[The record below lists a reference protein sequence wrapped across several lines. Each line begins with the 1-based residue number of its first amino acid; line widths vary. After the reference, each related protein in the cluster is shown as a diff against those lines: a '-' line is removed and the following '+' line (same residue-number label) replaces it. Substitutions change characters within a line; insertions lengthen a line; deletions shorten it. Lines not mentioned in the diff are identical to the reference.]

1 MAVRIHTLA
10 KDIGM
15 ENKELLDLLQERGY
29 DVKTVSSTID
39 NISADAL
46 REELVKPAEA
56 EPAAESQDSAEPP
69 AEAPPQAQPASK
81 LPGSFLPAAA
91 VVKSAEQVKEE
102 RRKKDE
108 EEGKSK
114 PDATPRP
121 IGPKQIGPQPVG
133 PQPVGQ
139 KPAPKAA
146 PLPSAHKP
154 APAPEVPAPAQAAG
168 AAPKIPSAEA
178 DPKPAPA
185 GAAPNPMAVELAAD
199 PDAPEMRIAE
209 DGSKVIELKPPIV
222 VRDFAVLLGM
232 KPFKLINE
240 LMEMSIFGSMNQVLE
255 EPVAQL
261 IAEKH
266 GFQLEIRHR
275 GEKTDPGEAKKQ
287 KKEEEKK
294 AVAESMEE
302 RPPVVCILGH
312 VDHGKTTLLDTIRKA
327 NVVDGEAG
335 GITQH
340 VAAYQVEHKNKKISF
355 IDTPGHAA
363 FSKIRERGANVT
375 DIAVLVVAADDGFM
389 PQTEEALK
397 FAQKA
402 QVDLIV
408 AINKCDVKGANPDK
422 VRTQMQEKGIQA
434 EDWGGQTIAV
444 NISAIKGDGITELLE
459 MILLQ
464 SEIMEL
470 RASPKSKVEGVVL
483 ESQIEQGRGPTAS
496 IIVQAGTLK
505 VGDVLLCGTCYCKVR
520 AIINDRGENLKN
532 AGPSS
537 PVKVIGWTEAPEAG
551 TAISQVK
558 NEKVARRDV
567 EEFVQSLKSNTG
579 LLTPGAPSGGAQE
592 ATLESLFAAIESTQ
606 RKTLKVIVR
615 ADVRG
620 SVEAICAS
628 LEQIQSDKVDLE
640 IINSNVGQ
648 ITKSD
653 VEVAQTADAMILGFC
668 TGMENGVRGVAKH
681 HGVDIY
687 QNNIIYEM
695 IDLVTDAM
703 AELLDPELHEKK
715 TGGAEVRQV
724 FPLGKTH
731 SVAGCMITEGRILR
745 DRKARLIR
753 KGQVLIESRVETLR
767 RFKDDVNE
775 VKAGYECG
783 IRLAGFN
790 DYEEGDLIECV
801 EVEKIRP
808 SL

>member
-10 KDIGM
+10 KEIGM
-15 ENKELLDLLQERGY
+15 ENKELLDLLKERGH

-46 REELVKPAEA
+46 RSEFSEA
-56 EPAAESQDSAEPP
+56 SESEATNESQPEPVADSSSSKDAKKE
-69 AEAPPQAQPASK
+69 SK

-91 VVKSAEQVKEE
+91 VVKSAEQVEEE

-108 EEGKSK
+108 AEGKSAPEAK
-114 PDATPRP
+114 IRP
-121 IGPKQIGPQPVG
+121 IGPKQIGPQPVAKTTDQATDSSNSI
-133 PQPVGQ
+133 PSSSIE
-139 KPAPKAA
+139 KP
-146 PLPSAHKP
+146 SS
-154 APAPEVPAPAQAAG
+154 AAG
-168 AAPKIPSAEA
+168 AAPRVPSETSEE
-178 DPKPAPA
+178 KPAPA
-185 GAAPNPMAVELAAD
+185 GAAPNPLAIPTESKVAEVSE
-199 PDAPEMRIAE
+199 PKTAE
-209 DGSKVIELKPPIV
+209 DGTKLLELKPPIV
-222 VRDFAVLLGM
+222 VRDFAVLLGL

-240 LMEMSIFGSMNQVLE
+240 LMEMGIFGSMNQVLDE
-255 EPVAQL
+255 SVAQL

-275 GEKTDPGEAKKQ
+275 GEKIDPAEAKKQ
-287 KKEEEKK
+287 KKEAQKK
-294 AVAESMEE
+294 VVAESMEE

-340 VAAYQVEHKNKKISF
+340 VAAYQVEHNNKKISF

-363 FSKIRERGANVT
+363 FSKMRERGANVT

-408 AINKCDVKGANPDK
+408 AINKCDVKGANADK

-444 NISAIKGDGITELLE
+444 NISALKGDGIKELLE

-464 SEIMEL
+464 AEVMEL
-470 RASPKSKVEGVVL
+470 RASPKAKVEGVVL

-496 IIVQAGTLK
+496 IILQSGTLK
-505 VGDVLLCGTCYCKVR
+505 VGDVVICGTCYCRVR
-520 AIINDRGENLKN
+520 AIINDRGENLKT

-551 TAISQVK
+551 STFTQVK
-558 NEKVARRDV
+558 NEKVARREV
-567 EEFVQSLKSNTG
+567 EEFVESLKKDSG
-579 LLTPGAPSGGAQE
+579 LLIPGAGGGAQE
-592 ATLESLFAAIESTQ
+592 ATLESLFEAIESTQ
-606 RKTLKVIVR
+606 RKSLKVLVR

-620 SVEAICAS
+620 SVEALCAS
-628 LEQIQSDKVDLE
+628 LEQIQSDKVELE
-640 IINSNVGQ
+640 IINADVGQ

-653 VEVAQTADAMILGFC
+653 IEVAQTAGAIVLGFS
-668 TGMENGVRGVAKH
+668 TGMENGVRGLAKH

-687 QNNIIYEM
+687 QNNIIYEI

-703 AELLDPELHEKK
+703 ADLLEPELQEKK
-715 TGGAEVRQV
+715 VGGAEVRQV
-724 FPLGKTH
+724 FPLGKSL

-745 DRKARLIR
+745 DRKARLVR
-753 KGQVLIESRVETLR
+753 KGEVLIESRVETLR

-801 EVEKIRP
+801 EVEKIKP
-808 SL
+808 NL

>member
-10 KDIGM
+10 KEIGM
-15 ENKELLDLLQERGY
+15 ENKELLDLLKDRGH

-46 REELVKPAEA
+46 RSEFSETSDSEA
-56 EPAAESQDSAEPP
+56 TNETQPEPVADSSSSEDAKKE
-69 AEAPPQAQPASK
+69 SK

-91 VVKSAEQVKEE
+91 VVKSAEQVEEE
-102 RRKKDE
+102 RRKKE
-108 EEGKSK
+108 EAEGKS
-114 PDATPRP
+114 TPEPKARP
-121 IGPKQIGPQPVG
+121 IGPKQIGPQPVA
-133 PQPVGQ
+133 
-139 KPAPKAA
+139 KPTDEVTDSAKSTP
-146 PLPSAHKP
+146 PSLIEKP
-154 APAPEVPAPAQAAG
+154 PSAAG
-168 AAPKIPSAEA
+168 AAPRIPSEA
-178 DPKPAPA
+178 SEEKPAPA
-185 GAAPNPMAVELAAD
+185 GAAPNPMAIPAESKAAEVSE
-199 PDAPEMRIAE
+199 PKIAE
-209 DGSKVIELKPPIV
+209 DGTKVLELKPPIV
-222 VRDFAVLLGM
+222 VRDFAVLLGL

-240 LMEMSIFGSMNQVLE
+240 LMEMGIFGSMNQVLDE
-255 EPVAQL
+255 SVAQL

-275 GEKTDPGEAKKQ
+275 GEKIDPAEAKKQ
-287 KKEEEKK
+287 KKEAQKK
-294 AVAESMEE
+294 VVAESMEE

-340 VAAYQVEHKNKKISF
+340 VAAYQVEHNNKKISF

-363 FSKIRERGANVT
+363 FSKMRERGANVT

-408 AINKCDVKGANPDK
+408 AINKCDVKGANADK

-444 NISAIKGDGITELLE
+444 NISALKGDGIKELLE

-464 SEIMEL
+464 AEIMEL
-470 RASPKSKVEGVVL
+470 RASPKAKVEGVVL

-496 IIVQAGTLK
+496 IILQSGTLK
-505 VGDVLLCGTCYCKVR
+505 VGDVVICGTCYCRVR
-520 AIINDRGENLKN
+520 AIINDRGENLKT

-551 TAISQVK
+551 SSFTQVK
-558 NEKVARRDV
+558 NEKVARREV
-567 EEFVQSLKSNTG
+567 EDFVESLKKDSG
-579 LLTPGAPSGGAQE
+579 LLIPGASGGAQE
-592 ATLESLFAAIESTQ
+592 ATLESLFEAIESTQ
-606 RKTLKVIVR
+606 RKSLKVLVR

-620 SVEAICAS
+620 SVEALCAS
-628 LEQIQSDKVDLE
+628 LEQIQSDKVELE
-640 IINSNVGQ
+640 IINADVGQ

-653 VEVAQTADAMILGFC
+653 IEVAQTAGAIVLGFS
-668 TGMENGVRGVAKH
+668 TGMENGVRGLAKH

-687 QNNIIYEM
+687 QNNIIYEI

-703 AELLDPELHEKK
+703 ADLLEPELQEKK
-715 TGGAEVRQV
+715 VGGAEVRQV
-724 FPLGKTH
+724 FPLGK
-731 SVAGCMITEGRILR
+731 SLAVAGCMITEGRILR
-745 DRKARLIR
+745 DRKARLVR
-753 KGQVLIESRVETLR
+753 KGEVLIESRVETLR

-790 DYEEGDLIECV
+790 DYEEGDLIECI
-801 EVEKIRP
+801 EVEKIKP
-808 SL
+808 NL